1 MKTRSPSASD
11 ALEGWGNKSTTVKWC
26 IRSLMT
32 TKSLCQL
39 ELRDWL
45 SYHGQQNTLCETLKY
60 KKKNTLPKYH
70 VKCHGRFLC
79 SLLRIHG
86 YLTREIYHGNVRL
99 HTLTQFPPV
108 KGPFTTQ

>member
-11 ALEGWGNKSTTVKWC
+11 ALEGWENKSTTVKWC

-45 SYHGQQNTLCETLKY
+45 SYHGQQNTLAK
-60 KKKNTLPKYH
+60 H
-70 VKCHGRFLC
+70 
-79 SLLRIHG
+79 
-86 YLTREIYHGNVRL
+86 
-99 HTLTQFPPV
+99 
-108 KGPFTTQ
+108 